1 MRARCADQSNP
12 NYGARGIT
20 VCSRWLHGEHGIS
33 GCELFAED
41 MGERPA
47 GHWIER
53 INPDGHYEPGNCRW
67 TRVRSHRTR
76 RPPRPRKLTAI
87 REAING
93 DTVEGALSEGGV
105 VMDAALVRDEIGSAS
120 DDA

>member
-1 MRARCADQSNP
+1 VPVVPTSPTQTTALAASPCVR
-12 NYGARGIT
+12 
-20 VCSRWLHGEHGIS
+20 V
-33 GCELFAED
+33 GCTASTASAAANFFVED